1 MTMPDPAV
9 AELVREVLA
18 EELARLRAG
27 VREERVRIADDADL
41 AAFARQVLAM
51 ADDRAAR
58 EALESGRLVFRL
70 DGSAGAP
77 GTIGGAGV
85 AGGADSAGS
94 AGGSAG
100 SGGVGGGRGRGV
112 REATVGTAGAA
123 SPPPAMSTRAA
134 AGHTEVIE
142 RGLFSERHAERL
154 SRDTVRVRLG
164 RKVRMTP
171 LARDRL
177 RRRGIAIERTEQ

>member
-1 MTMPDPAV
+1 MTTPDPAV

-70 DGSAGAP
+70 DGGAGAP

-85 AGGADSAGS
+85 AGGA
-94 AGGSAG
+94 GGNAG
-100 SGGVGGGRGRGV
+100 SGGGSGRGRGV

-123 SPPPAMSTRAA
+123 SPPPAMPTRAA

-164 RKVRMTP
+164 REVRMTP

>member
-1 MTMPDPAV
+1 MTTSDPAV

-70 DGSAGAP
+70 DGGAGAP

-94 AGGSAG
+94 AGGNAG
-100 SGGVGGGRGRGV
+100 SGGGGGRGRGV
-112 REATVGTAGAA
+112 REAPVGTAGAA
-123 SPPPAMSTRAA
+123 SPPPAMPTRAA

>member
-1 MTMPDPAV
+1 MTTPDPAV

-70 DGSAGAP
+70 DGGAGAP

-85 AGGADSAGS
+85 AGGA
-94 AGGSAG
+94 GGSAG
-100 SGGVGGGRGRGV
+100 SGGGGGRGRGV

-123 SPPPAMSTRAA
+123 SPPPAMPTRAA
-134 AGHTEVIE
+134 TGHTEVIE

>member
-1 MTMPDPAV
+1 MTTPDPAV

-70 DGSAGAP
+70 DGGAGAP

-85 AGGADSAGS
+85 AGGA
-94 AGGSAG
+94 GGNAG

-123 SPPPAMSTRAA
+123 SPPPAMPTRAA

-164 RKVRMTP
+164 REVRMTP